1 MPIMLLDNF
10 DYYFMKLAHGVQDR
24 LKEAGYDVLLSSF
37 DNTLPDERRKVE
49 ALRLRSID
57 GLVLLPTEGVHSYLT
72 RNRKL
77 SFPIVLIDRMADGF
91 EGDCVLADNYK
102 GSCMAIEALVAK
114 GHKQIGCI
122 VSNLKVTTVL
132 DRIRGYKDGLAFS
145 GLDFKEQL
153 IRVGPYDYMSG
164 YHLTR
169 DLLECNPQ
177 LSALFY
183 GDNPLMMGGLQYINE
198 RKISIPHSLALI
210 GFDDFEWEQ
219 VTTPPLSVVRQPA
232 HEIGVKA
239 AEVLLNRINNPTQ
252 ERKQYRFPTELVERG
267 SY

>member
-1 MPIMLLDNF
+1 MVRLMRSNRAATIKIVAQKAGVSTATVSHVLNGTRFVSNETKHKVIAAMKRLDYEPSLLARGLRSRKTKIIGILMPIMLLDNF

-122 VSNLKVTTVL
+122 VSYLKVTTVL
-132 DRIRGYKDGLAFS
+132 DRIRGYKDGLAF
-145 GLDFKEQL
+145 
-153 IRVGPYDYMSG
+153 
-164 YHLTR
+164 
-169 DLLECNPQ
+169 
-177 LSALFY
+177 
-183 GDNPLMMGGLQYINE
+183 
-198 RKISIPHSLALI
+198 
-210 GFDDFEWEQ
+210 
-219 VTTPPLSVVRQPA
+219 
-232 HEIGVKA
+232 
-239 AEVLLNRINNPTQ
+239 
-252 ERKQYRFPTELVERG
+252 
-267 SY
+267 